1 MISADDMTKAQSEL
15 LGEELEG
22 VAVVNTTGSLE
33 PNTSS
38 ELDNLDQSRIW
49 AIPSNMEHESSHEQD
64 GLEVQERKDGYCLAV
79 SKCDY
84 SNNWQRH

>member
-1 MISADDMTKAQSEL
+1 MISTDDMTKTQSEL

-38 ELDNLDQSRIW
+38 ELDNLDQSRI
-49 AIPSNMEHESSHEQD
+49 
-64 GLEVQERKDGYCLAV
+64 
-79 SKCDY
+79 
-84 SNNWQRH
+84 

>member
-22 VAVVNTTGSLE
+22 VAVVNTTDCLE
-33 PNTSS
+33 PNTTS
-38 ELDNLDQSRIW
+38 ELDNLDQSRIL
-49 AIPSNMEHESSHEQD
+49 AIPSKMGHENIHEQD